1 MNQKLLLCFVII
13 IIVIFI
19 VSNNSELFTDAS
31 MNSSMNVQ
39 STGQNNKAY
48 TINLM
53 SNNEKYD
60 LLTFTQLSTMWQQVL
75 IRSISA
81 IDNGSLLKII
91 PTKDEYENIS
101 TFVNNNK
108 PIMPTHDFII
118 AVKHNQVNTDV
129 INGNIAFNS
138 NNDPIYT
145 QDNITYTNMDNKAL
159 TINNNILVA
168 TNKPT
173 NNSVV
178 LSEGN
183 TISGKYIELIDLTND
198 ITKKS
203 IYFIKLVDTNNNVT
217 ITKI

>member
-31 MNSSMNVQ
+31 MNSSMNAQ

-91 PTKDEYENIS
+91 PTKEEYDNINTS
-101 TFVNNNK
+101 VINNK

-118 AVKHNQVNTDV
+118 AVKHKQENTDV
-129 INGNIAFNS
+129 INGNIVFNS

-145 QDNITYTNMDNKAL
+145 QDNITYTNMYNKAL

-168 TNKPT
+168 TDKPT
-173 NNSVV
+173 DNSVV